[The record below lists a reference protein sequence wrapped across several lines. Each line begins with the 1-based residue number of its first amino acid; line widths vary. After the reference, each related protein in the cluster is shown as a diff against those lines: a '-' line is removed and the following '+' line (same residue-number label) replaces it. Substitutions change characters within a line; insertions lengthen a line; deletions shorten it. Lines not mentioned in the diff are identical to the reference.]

1 MPKNGS
7 PMCSAFSKSA
17 GEVATGSAPGF
28 DRCLLIETPRPWAG
42 NVETSITFPS
52 PVMDTLDMAA
62 KNGDDTKLL
71 CVAPDD
77 EYTERGHTTVML
89 FSRPEPQFATYDKHE
104 YQVPREAVPSLV
116 EALIRRNGGL
126 DEFEAHRRD
135 TSGVRDVLV
144 CTHGSRDNCCA
155 TRGYPVYQTLRRK
168 MAPQMNGGMRVWQS
182 SHLGGHRF
190 APNIL
195 DLPEG
200 RSWVRPEEDDI
211 DALINHTRPASE
223 MAHLY
228 RGWSGLHH
236 TLRAGSRAGHPR
248 PAGLGLDPA
257 HRVRRSHPQE
267 RRRPPRR
274 GPHLLLRRRRP
285 PARLRSRRRADRRR
299 PPNRLRHHRTL
310 RALPP
315 VRPHLHHPPAIAQ
328 PLGPK
333 ALSLP

>member
-144 CTHGSRDNCCA
+144 CTHGSRDACCA

-168 MAPQMNGGMRVWQS
+168 LAPEMNGGMRVWQS

-228 RGWSGLHH
+228 RGWSGLHTPYEQVVEQAILAQQGWDWTQH
-236 TLRAGSRAGHPR
+236 TASGEVTRKSGDGRHAEVRISYSDADGRQRAYEAVVEQTEDAPR
-248 PAGLGLDPA
+248 IDCVTTEPSEP
-257 HRVRRSHPQE
+257 SPQFALTSIT
-267 RRRPPRR
+267 
-274 GPHLLLRRRRP
+274 HLP
-285 PARLRSRRRADRRR
+285 
-299 PPNRLRHHRTL
+299 
-310 RALPP
+310 
-315 VRPHLHHPPAIAQ
+315 
-328 PLGPK
+328 
-333 ALSLP
+333 